1 MAMLAPAITLP
12 TNSVVTP
19 AVKEVPKLHHTAHAS
34 GFRKPGAL
42 VRVTLAPGARVS
54 AVWEMKIHTPLG
66 CDAPGRTRGPDTRN
80 SVAQYTPGTRDRPDS
95 SVAAPPGNW
104 WEQCRERSLL
114 LALLASFFAF
124 FAAPSLLCSAAPGP
138 RVTRPGPKPVM
149 VVPGD
154 TPTLLVMDAG
164 LPLDT
169 EVPASTEKE
178 KAVPRAGADA
188 PAETVAKGRHDPR
201 ATMTRATHGVRLGAR
216 RGPDPSTSLGSGS
229 GCQWFLVMPACKVEV
244 AVGQPDSTQAN
255 FSLGAE
261 SWTTVNI

>member
-1 MAMLAPAITLP
+1 
-12 TNSVVTP
+12 
-19 AVKEVPKLHHTAHAS
+19 
-34 GFRKPGAL
+34 
-42 VRVTLAPGARVS
+42 
-54 AVWEMKIHTPLG
+54 
-66 CDAPGRTRGPDTRN
+66 
-80 SVAQYTPGTRDRPDS
+80 VAQYTPGTRDRPDS
-95 SVAAPPGNW
+95 SVAAPPGPGGNW
-104 WEQCRERSLL
+104 WEQGWERSLL

-138 RVTRPGPKPVM
+138 RVTRPGPKPVS

-164 LPLDT
+164 LPVET

-201 ATMTRATHGVRLGAR
+201 ATMTRATHVRLGAR

-229 GCQWFLVMPACKVEV
+229 GSGCQWFLVMPVCTVEV
-244 AVGQPDSTQAN
+244 AVGQPRLCTSELQPWGQKLKLDNSEHLKLKQA
-255 FSLGAE
+255 FFVL
-261 SWTTVNI
+261 